1 MTDQNN
7 ETLAQRPQ
15 RNHQKPQE
23 HTRVDYVRQ
32 WLNIIFML
40 GAVVGAIVFLASDR
54 NTGIIIM
61 LGAVVFKFVECILR
75 VINR

>member
-15 RNHQKPQE
+15 RNHQKPQG